1 MRVSE
6 HVCHSTCSNT
16 YKKKGRNYSEA
27 QAAFLVSRIKEEEAN
42 IAYIQPF
49 NLGISKKILIAVA
62 DRGTSNNHQLTMTSW
77 KSPDVPSD
85 VAYRCCSQNNNNNY
99 FCAVIM
105 I

>member
-6 HVCHSTCSNT
+6 RVCHSTCSNT

-49 NLGISKKILIAVA
+49 NLGISKK
-62 DRGTSNNHQLTMTSW
+62 
-77 KSPDVPSD
+77 
-85 VAYRCCSQNNNNNY
+85 Y
-99 FCAVIM
+99 
-105 I
+105 